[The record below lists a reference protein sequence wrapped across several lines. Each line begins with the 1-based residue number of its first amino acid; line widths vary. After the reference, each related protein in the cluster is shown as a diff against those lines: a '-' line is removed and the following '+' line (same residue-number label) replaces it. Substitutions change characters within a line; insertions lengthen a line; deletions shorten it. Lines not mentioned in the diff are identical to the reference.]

1 MSQPCFKNH
10 VRIKMKKQTAELI
23 SNVFNPFLIGLLLV
37 LLISFEATSTLHEAI
52 KWSLLLTAI
61 NILPVFIFAFY
72 LARHNRVESIFINI
86 RKQRTSIYT
95 LGIILAGVSCIILL
109 SPKAPLMLLA
119 LSVTSFSVNVI
130 FMCINLRWKISL
142 HTAFITA
149 AVTLL
154 FILYGFR
161 ATASLALVLLVG
173 WARIESDHHSV
184 AQVVAG
190 ALLAPAIL
198 VTVFHLFGLT

>member
-1 MSQPCFKNH
+1 
-10 VRIKMKKQTAELI
+10 MKRQIAELT
-23 SNVFNPFLIGLLLV
+23 SNVFSPFLIGLLLV
-37 LLISFEATSTLHEAI
+37 LLISFEATNTLHEAI

-72 LARHNRVESIFINI
+72 LARHNKVESIFINI
-86 RKQRTSIYT
+86 RKQRTSIYA

-109 SPKAPLMLLA
+109 SLKAPLMLLA
-119 LSVTSFSVNVI
+119 LSVTSFSINVI
-130 FMCINLRWKISL
+130 FMCINLRWKISI

-154 FILYGFR
+154 FLLYGFR
-161 ATASLALVLLVG
+161 STASLALVPLVG
-173 WARIESDHHSV
+173 WARIESEHHSV

-198 VTVFHLFGLT
+198 VVVFHLFGLI